1 MVPSD
6 ENNQFSA
13 LRLRRNRRVPYVNQ
27 ACIECKRKK
36 IKCDGV
42 SPSSSLSHSKT
53 QSKVSYEA
61 SSSQS
66 SCST

>member
-53 QSKVSYEA
+53 QSKKRGF
-61 SSSQS
+61 SQDFLFFL
-66 SCST
+66 ST